1 MISNTIIELE
11 KAFDFFNKEFY
22 EDKLIKP
29 IILVQSAKKRNSLGT
44 CSCGPIWEN
53 KDDKTKNNYEITIS
67 AEFLNR
73 TLDEILATLLHEMV
87 HLYCSQ
93 NEIKDT
99 SNNCVYHN
107 KKFKE
112 EAEKRG
118 LIINH
123 EKTIGWSVTKLNE
136 ATIDLIKK
144 CSINDKVFDY
154 YRNSCLGPA
163 KKLSK
168 PMFKYSCP
176 ECGLKISH
184 YKEVKLIC
192 GNCNVELESR

>member
-22 EDKLIKP
+22 ENKLIRP
-29 IILVQSAKKRNSLGT
+29 VILVQSAKKRNSLGT
-44 CSCGPIWEN
+44 CSCCPIWEN

-123 EKTIGWSVTKLNE
+123 KKTIGWSVTKLNE

-163 KKLSK
+163 KKPSK

-176 ECGLKISH
+176 KCGLKISH

-192 GNCNVELESR
+192 GNCNVEL